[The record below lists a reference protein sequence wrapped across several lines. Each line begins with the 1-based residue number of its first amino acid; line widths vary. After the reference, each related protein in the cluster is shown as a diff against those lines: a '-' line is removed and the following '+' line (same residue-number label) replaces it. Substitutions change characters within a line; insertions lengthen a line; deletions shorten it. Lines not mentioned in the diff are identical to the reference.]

1 MKELV
6 RIANADIPGKRLLY
20 HALRSISGVSYS
32 FSNAVC
38 KTLNLNVHQK
48 IGELSDEEL
57 QRIEQLIRKP
67 EGLPQ
72 YLLNRRKDMET
83 GKDLHVIGTDLKLQK
98 EFDIRLMKKIKTYR
112 GMRHAFGLPVRGQRT
127 RGNFRRGVAVGVMK
141 KATKV
146 AAAAS
151 TEKKEKK

>member
-6 RIANADIPGKRLLY
+6 RIANADIPGKKTLY

-32 FSNAVC
+32 FSNAIC
-38 KTLNLNVHQK
+38 KILKLKDKQK
-48 IGELSDEEL
+48 IGELSDQEL

-67 EGLPQ
+67 EGVPQ
-72 YLLNRRKDMET
+72 YLLNRRKDLET
-83 GKDLHVIGTDLKLQK
+83 GKNLHVIGTDLKLQK
-98 EFDIRLMKKIKTYR
+98 EFDVRLMKKIKTYR

-127 RGNFRRGVAVGVMK
+127 RGNFRKGVAVGVMK

-146 AAAAS
+146 AAAAGGD
-151 TEKKEKK
+151 KKEKK